1 MHKQNFV
8 PMKNGRFPKKRPKTI
23 EITQNM
29 LHKIC
34 NTKCVIKKDAAE
46 RQRLKHSLILDKN
59 YSFSFRI
66 LTISSCLSFGVGMY

>member
-1 MHKQNFV
+1 M
-8 PMKNGRFPKKRPKTI
+8 
-23 EITQNM
+23 
-29 LHKIC
+29 C
-34 NTKCVIKKDAAE
+34 NKKKDAAE